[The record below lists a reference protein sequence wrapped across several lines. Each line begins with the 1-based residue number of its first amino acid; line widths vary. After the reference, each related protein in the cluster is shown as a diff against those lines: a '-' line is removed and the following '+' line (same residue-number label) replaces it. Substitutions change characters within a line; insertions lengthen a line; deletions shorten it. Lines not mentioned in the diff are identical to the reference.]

1 MKKIGFVFLLS
12 CAALIAADWLNVGGD
27 AKHSGFQSRPRFF
40 RQGEA
45 SGFVVLWK
53 KQLPNAPL
61 GSNGLTAP
69 IVIGPIVTHR
79 GIKEMIFVAG
89 SSNKVFSVDADLG
102 RVLWTRDFQVAAQPD
117 GKSPCGEGMTAAMA
131 MEPENTAK
139 LPNDE
144 DDPDFHAKM
153 RPLYAL
159 TSDGILH
166 TIWPSTGLDS
176 TKPLPFL
183 PAGAHAGPLTYADG
197 KVSTTTTNACNGT
210 LDALWSIDVKT
221 AAVTSTASKPIE
233 TTATANGWIYEV
245 TAYGVTATHN
255 NLVAWKTGSMLKPLQ
270 PAIVKGVVFVLDA
283 GSPTV
288 HAKLYA
294 FDAATGKQL
303 YQSGDSI
310 ESYIQSSALAVANGH
325 VTFATAD
332 NTLYCFGFPLE
343 I

>member
-1 MKKIGFVFLLS
+1 MKKIGFVLLFS
-12 CAALIAADWLNVGGD
+12 CLALAAADWLNVGGD
-27 AKHSGFQSRPRFF
+27 ATHSGFQSRARFF
-40 RQGEA
+40 RKDKVAEYA
-45 SGFVVLWK
+45 LLWK
-53 KQLPNAPL
+53 KQLPNTSL
-61 GSNGLTAP
+61 GTNGLTAP

-102 RVLWTRDFQVAAQPD
+102 RVLWTREFQVATPPD
-117 GKSPCGEGMTAAMA
+117 GKSPCGEGMTASMA

-139 LPNDE
+139 LPDDE

-153 RPLYAL
+153 RPMYAL

-183 PAGAHAGPLTYADG
+183 PAGAHAGPLTYLNG
-197 KVSTTTTNACNGT
+197 KVATSTTHACADMPN
-210 LDALWSIDVKT
+210 ALWSIDVKT
-221 AAVTSTASKPIE
+221 GTVTRTASKPIE
-233 TTATANGWIYEV
+233 TTATANGWIYEA
-245 TAYGVTATHN
+245 TADGVTATHN
-255 NLVAWKTGSMLKPLQ
+255 NLVAWKTGSMLKTLQ

-283 GSPTV
+283 GSPAV

-294 FDAATGKQL
+294 FDANTGKQL

-310 ESYIQSSALAVANGH
+310 GSYIQSSALAVANGH